1 MEQQSRRI
9 MLQTNVTDTKKRI
22 DDLVLQ
28 FNEWMKKRES
38 PTSIS
43 LHFSTSEEHPL
54 TISEIA
60 HFLHSTTDAL
70 DGCNVEWSSE
80 TDATLN
86 LQIKVETTY
95 NKE

>member
-1 MEQQSRRI
+1 MEDKER
-9 MLQTNVTDTKKRI
+9 
-22 DDLVLQ
+22 
-28 FNEWMKKRES
+28 
-38 PTSIS
+38 PTSLS
-43 LHFSTSEEHPL
+43 LHFSTFEEHPL
-54 TISEIA
+54 TMSEIA

-86 LQIKVETTY
+86 QQIKVETTY

>member
-54 TISEIA
+54 TMSEIA

-86 LQIKVETTY
+86 QQIKVETTY
-95 NKE
+95 HKE